1 MEVILG
7 RKKKQRLRWGNEEKN
22 YIHKKSKLEFSS
34 DCMSSMCGVCVCAC
48 GWVDTCGR
56 RCFVYSRWAEEKE
69 NILNY
74 LYFVGEEVD
83 IHKFNKSG

>member
-34 DCMSSMCGVCVCAC
+34 DCMSSMCGVCVC
-48 GWVDTCGR
+48 V
-56 RCFVYSRWAEEKE
+56 
-69 NILNY
+69 L
-74 LYFVGEEVD
+74 VG
-83 IHKFNKSG
+83 G